1 MRLVQ
6 APLETFRLKLLSN
19 GRRAVGGAIALND
32 NAIRPARLCGHGLQR
47 CLQKPFPVVHRNH
60 CHQPA
65 HALPKIRRNTSATR
79 ATCAC
84 SRHSA
89 EGRLIPQGLRR

>member
-6 APLETFRLKLLSN
+6 APLETFRLKLLGK
-19 GRRAVGGAIALND
+19 GRRAIGGTIVLND
-32 NAIRPARLCGHGLQR
+32 NTIWPARLGGHGLQR
-47 CLQKPFPVVHRNH
+47 SPQKPFPVVHGNH

-79 ATCAC
+79 STCAC